1 MKSIETNINIK
12 ATPEKIWNILMDFE
26 NYGTWN
32 PFIQSIK
39 GERSLGKQLEASIGL
54 GEKGMTF
61 KPIVQVVEKN
71 CEFEWLGSLLM
82 KGIFDGRHSFVLE
95 PISETETKLIHSESF
110 SGIFSGII
118 LKMIKED
125 TEKGFKAMNEAL
137 KKRAENY

>member
-71 CEFEWLGSLLM
+71 REFEWLGSLLM

>member
-71 CEFEWLGSLLM
+71 HEFEWLGSLLM

-95 PISETETKLIHSESF
+95 PISETETKLIHSERF
-110 SGIFSGII
+110 SGVFSGII

-137 KKRAENY
+137 KKRAEN

>member
-12 ATPEKIWNILMDFE
+12 ATPAKIWGILMDFE
-26 NYGTWN
+26 NYATWN

-54 GEKGMTF
+54 GSKGMTF
-61 KPIVQVVEKN
+61 KPIVQVVEEN
-71 CEFEWLGSLLM
+71 RQFEWLGNLWM

-95 PISETETKLIHSESF
+95 SISETETKLIHTESF
-110 SGIFSGII
+110 SGLFSGII